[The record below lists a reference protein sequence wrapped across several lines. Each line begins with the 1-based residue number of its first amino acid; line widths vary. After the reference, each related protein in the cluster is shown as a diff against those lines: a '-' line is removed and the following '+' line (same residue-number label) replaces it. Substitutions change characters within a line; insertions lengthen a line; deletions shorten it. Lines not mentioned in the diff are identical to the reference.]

1 MLPSIRHL
9 QFIKQHSSKWD
20 FASISNS
27 EIFSTIRITGLDPD
41 MVTFLHFTQHN
52 FCSRDGPS
60 VQGIM
65 KSVFYNIVERQFSL
79 RQFTVD
85 GHRCP
90 RKLVSPRHRRN
101 EYTIS
106 RVEMI
111 SLVYRC
117 FVDFDYG
124 VFV

>member
-9 QFIKQHSSKWD
+9 QFIKQHSSKCD

-65 KSVFYNIVERQFSL
+65 KSVFYNIVDHQFSL
-79 RQFTVD
+79 RELTGYGLRF
-85 GHRCP
+85 P
-90 RKLVSPRHRRN
+90 RKLVSPRHRSN
-101 EYTIS
+101 KYPFS
-106 RVEMI
+106 RVEMD

-117 FVDFDYG
+117 FVEFDYG